1 MARKQK
7 FLERPKHP
15 NSLREACKIIDGLWT
30 LVQDLRATVE
40 RLEVNSTNSSTPPS
54 QDRLSGKAKRE
65 NHRKPSDKKQ
75 GAQPGHVRNT
85 RKVIPESEVDQI
97 ERHFPDTRCSCV
109 PVHEV

>member
-65 NHRKPSDKKQ
+65 NHRKPSDK
-75 GAQPGHVRNT
+75 
-85 RKVIPESEVDQI
+85 
-97 ERHFPDTRCSCV
+97 
-109 PVHEV
+109 